1 MKSQNKKLP
10 LAICGFGRFATRRI
24 MPAIAECSNI
34 ELSAVVDHSGKAS
47 GLSAGVNI
55 FPSLDAFLETN
66 PVGAVHITS
75 PNHLHAKQSLQCL
88 EAGLHVLCEK
98 PMATNSADCQIM
110 LGTARD
116 LNLNLRVG
124 HMLRYSPAVQL
135 ARQWLQDGAVGQL
148 LSISTTFNYELPEI
162 NRPWAF
168 RSGNEGGGALMDAGI
183 HCVDVI
189 RLLTGDP
196 LSVKA
201 AITDRHS
208 HQDGVERSA
217 HCKFVAGA
225 VDCSLKVDSH
235 APYKTLLTISGVK
248 GEIVID
254 NFAACWGGVTIRQ
267 YEPHS
272 GAVAREETVDA
283 STIYAKQ
290 LQDFAETIVRSVG
303 NAAQDVAAAENVKLI
318 EELYAIS

>member
-1 MKSQNKKLP
+1 MKSPNKKLP

-24 MPAIAECSNI
+24 IPALAECSNI
-34 ELSAVVDHSGKAS
+34 ELRAVVGHSGKACELPS
-47 GLSAGVNI
+47 GISI
-55 FPSLDAFLETN
+55 FTSLEAFLETN
-66 PVGAVHITS
+66 PVGAVYISS
-75 PNHLHAKQSLQCL
+75 PNYLHAKQSLQCL

-98 PMATNSADCQIM
+98 PMATNSVDCQIM
-110 LGTARD
+110 LKTARD

-135 ARQWLQDGAVGQL
+135 ARQWMQNGAVGEP
-148 LSISTTFNYELPEI
+148 LSISTVFHYDLPEI

-168 RSGNEGGGALMDAGI
+168 RQGCEGGGALMDAGI

-189 RLLTGDP
+189 RLLADDP
-196 LSVKA
+196 VTVKA

-217 HCKFVAGA
+217 HCSFTAGA
-225 VDCSLKVDSH
+225 ISCSLEVDSH
-235 APYKTLLTISGVK
+235 ATYQTLLTISGTK

-254 NFAACWGGVTIRQ
+254 NFAACWGSVTIKQ
-267 YEPHS
+267 YERHGSVP
-272 GAVAREETVDA
+272 AREEAVDV

-290 LQDFAETIVRSVG
+290 LQDFAETIGRPG
-303 NAAQDVAAAENVKLI
+303 GAAFQDAAAAENVKFI
-318 EELYAIS
+318 EELYATS